1 MLWIIRGVWTLFF
14 ALALIMV
21 GNGLQGSLLGLRAGI
36 EGFTT
41 TEIGLVMSAYYGG
54 FLLSSFVMPRL
65 ISDVGHIRVFAGLA
79 SVAISAVLLHALFAN
94 PPTWLL
100 LRFLT
105 GVALAGL
112 YVVAESWLNSAASN
126 ENRGRLLAAY
136 MTTTFACLAAGQYL
150 LGFVDPASFVPFMLI
165 AILISLALVPISL
178 TRSPTPHVERIEPV
192 SLRELYA
199 ISPLGFGGCLMVG
212 VSQGA
217 LLGMGAVYG
226 AAIGLATDQIA
237 LMMSLPFFA
246 VVFTQYPIGFI
257 SDRVDRRWVMLV
269 LNLIVAACALLAI
282 LPGPEYLPLLLVLF
296 TAYGGLAAP
305 VYSLA
310 IAHANDNLPAGK
322 MLGASARLVFVF
334 GMGSV
339 FGPFLAGS
347 AMSAMGPAAFFLL
360 GAAAHLSVAGFA
372 AYRMTRRAPVPA
384 EERGE
389 FVTVV
394 LRATPVATAAAIEE
408 AASADDAEAPS

>member
-1 MLWIIRGVWTLFF
+1 MTYLIIRAVWTLFF

-41 TEIGLVMSAYYGG
+41 PEIGLVMSAYYGG
-54 FLLSSFVMPRL
+54 FLLSSAVMPRL
-65 ISDVGHIRVFAGLA
+65 IFDVGHVRVFAGFS
-79 SVAISAVLLHALFAN
+79 SVAASAVLLHALFPN
-94 PPTWLL
+94 PPTWLF
-100 LRFLT
+100 LRFFT

-150 LGFVDPASFVPFMLI
+150 LAFVDPASFVPFMII
-165 AILISLALVPISL
+165 AILVSLAVVPISL
-178 TRSPTPHVERIEPV
+178 TPSPTPQLERTEGV
-192 SLRELYA
+192 SLSELYA
-199 ISPLGFGGCLMVG
+199 ISPLGFGACLMVG
-212 VSQGA
+212 ISQGA

-237 LMMSLPFFA
+237 LLMSLPYLA
-246 VVFTQYPIGFI
+246 VVGTQYPIGFI
-257 SDRVDRRWVMLV
+257 SDRVDRRWVIV
-269 LNLIVAACALLAI
+269 GLNLVVALCALAAI
-282 LPGPEYLPLLLVLF
+282 MPGPDELPLLLVLF
-296 TAYGGLAAP
+296 TVYGALAAP

-310 IAHANDNLPAGK
+310 IAHANDNLPSGK

-339 FGPFLAGS
+339 SGPLLVGV
-347 AMSAMGPAAFFLL
+347 AMDALGPSAFFII
-360 GAAAHLSVAGFA
+360 GAAAHFSIAVFA
-372 AYRMTRRAPVPA
+372 AYRMTRRASVPP

-389 FVTVV
+389 FVTVPI
-394 LRATPVATAAAIEE
+394 RATPVAAAAAVEE
-408 AASADDAEAPS
+408 AAASSDTTDA

>member
-1 MLWIIRGVWTLFF
+1 MFLIIRGVWTLFF

-41 TEIGLVMSAYYGG
+41 PEIGLVMSAYYGG

-65 ISDVGHIRVFAGLA
+65 ISDVGHIRVFAGFA
-79 SVAISAVLLHALFAN
+79 AVATSAVLLHALFPN

-126 ENRGRLLAAY
+126 DNRGRLLGAY
-136 MTTTFACLAAGQYL
+136 MTTTYACLAAGQYL
-150 LGFVDPASFVPFMLI
+150 LAFVDPASFIPFMLI
-165 AILISLALVPISL
+165 AILISLAVVPISL
-178 TRSPTPHVERIEPV
+178 TRSPTPQIEAFERFG
-192 SLRELYA
+192 LRELYA
-199 ISPLGFGGCLMVG
+199 ISPLGFDACLLVG

-226 AAIGLATDQIA
+226 AAIGLSTEQIA
-237 LMMSLPFFA
+237 LLMSLPFLA
-246 VVFTQYPIGFI
+246 VVGTQYPIGFI
-257 SDRVDRRWVMLV
+257 SDRVDRRWVILV

-282 LPGPEYLPLLLVLF
+282 IPGPENLTVLLVLF

-305 VYSLA
+305 IYSLA
-310 IAHANDNLPAGK
+310 IAHANDNLPPGK
-322 MLGASARLVFVF
+322 MLGASAQLVFVF

-339 FGPFLAGS
+339 FGPLLAGL
-347 AMSAMGPAAFFLL
+347 AMNALGPGALFVLF
-360 GAAAHLSVAGFA
+360 AAAHLAISGFA
-372 AYRMTRRAPVPA
+372 AYRMTRRAPVPP

-394 LRATPVATAAAIEE
+394 LRSTPVAAAAAIEE
-408 AASADDAEAPS
+408 AASGSETALR

>member
-1 MLWIIRGVWTLFF
+1 MFLILRGVWTLFF

-21 GNGLQGSLLGLRAGI
+21 GNGLQGSLLGLRGGI

-41 TEIGLVMSAYYGG
+41 PEIGLVMSAYYGG

-65 ISDVGHIRVFAGLA
+65 ISDVGHVRVSAGFA
-79 SVAISAVLLHALFAN
+79 SVATSAVLLHALFPN
-94 PPTWLL
+94 PLAWLF

-150 LGFVDPASFVPFMLI
+150 LAFFDPASFEPFMII
-165 AILISLALVPISL
+165 AILISLAVVPISL
-178 TRSPTPHVERIEPV
+178 TLTSAPHIERLQRV
-192 SLRELYA
+192 GLRELYA
-199 ISPLGFGGCLMVG
+199 ISPLGFGACLMVG

-226 AAIGLATDQIA
+226 AAIGLSTEQIA
-237 LMMSLPFFA
+237 LMMSLPFLA
-246 VVFTQYPIGFI
+246 VVVTQYPIGFI
-257 SDRVDRRWVMLV
+257 SDRVDRRWVILV

-282 LPGPEYLPLLLVLF
+282 LPGPENLPVLLVLF

-305 VYSLA
+305 IYSLA
-310 IAHANDNLPAGK
+310 IAHANDNLPRGK
-322 MLGASARLVFVF
+322 MLGASARLVFAF

-339 FGPFLAGS
+339 FGPLLAGV
-347 AMSAMGPAAFFLL
+347 AMSALGPGAFFVL
-360 GAAAHLSVAGFA
+360 GAAAHLSISGFA
-372 AYRMTRRAPVPA
+372 AYRMTRRPPVPP

-389 FVTVV
+389 FVTVT
-394 LRATPVATAAAIEE
+394 LRATPVAAAAAIEE
-408 AASADDAEAPS
+408 AATGGEATSP